1 MENVYIYKGKMLIE
15 SFFSILAYAEII
27 HLQAGTN
34 VKIITA
40 AFPITSELF
49 MPANTEFLYPGAFIT
64 ADSWDGAQHSTRQIQ
79 KPKSKTKT
87 AKSPPAVV
95 SA

>member
-1 MENVYIYKGKMLIE
+1 
-15 SFFSILAYAEII
+15 
-27 HLQAGTN
+27 
-34 VKIITA
+34 
-40 AFPITSELF
+40 

-79 KPKSKTKT
+79 KPKSKIKT